1 MGSYPVQSH
10 KQTKNM
16 SKRPL
21 ISNYCNNHGDP
32 VQSHKQTK
40 NMSKR
45 PLISNYCNNNNVKT
59 LKPLLTKDKAEEM
72 CQKKLRQVR
81 RLKTNLYAMVL
92 VRNTLK
98 YVQSCKND
106 AVATDT
112 VHNLGEY
119 QPFNKKP
126 CREISSNDIDKILD
140 KISFSLQMPKRQL
153 NWKESKFATQDDEAL
168 VPEIEIFEYQNEEE
182 GFYSN
187 NINMKLDSIWDLSI
201 C

>member
-1 MGSYPVQSH
+1 
-10 KQTKNM
+10 M

-21 ISNYCNNHGDP
+21 INNYSNKNNDIY
-32 VQSHKQTK
+32 S
-40 NMSKR
+40 
-45 PLISNYCNNNNVKT
+45 NNNMYSNNKNVKT
-59 LKPLLTKDKAEEM
+59 LKALMTKDKAEQM
-72 CQKKLRQVR
+72 CKKKLRQVR

-92 VRNTLK
+92 VRNTLQ
-98 YVQSCKND
+98 YVQSCPND
-106 AVATDT
+106 TVATDT

-126 CREISSNDIDKILD
+126 CREISSDDIDMILD
-140 KISFSLQMPKRQL
+140 ELSFSLQMPKSQL
-153 NWKESKFATQDDEAL
+153 NWKESKFTRQDAVEVHDDEAL

-187 NINMKLDSIWDLSI
+187 DINTKLDSIWDLSI